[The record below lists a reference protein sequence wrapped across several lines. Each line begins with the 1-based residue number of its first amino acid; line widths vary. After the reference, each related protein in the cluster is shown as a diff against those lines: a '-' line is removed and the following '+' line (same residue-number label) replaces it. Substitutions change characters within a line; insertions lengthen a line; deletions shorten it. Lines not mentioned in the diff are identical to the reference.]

1 MVVSLENCHE
11 SLVGI
16 IAGRIKER
24 YHRPV
29 IVVTQVEEGV
39 KGSGRS
45 IEAYNMFEGLQACR
59 HLMSR
64 FGGHAMAA
72 GLTLPKENLPIL
84 REQLNREA
92 NLTEEDFVP
101 IIKIDAA
108 MPLGYISEKLVEELE
123 LLEPFGKGNPKP
135 LFAEKQFWLRRI
147 SLVGKTRPIV
157 KLQVQNAAGTVLD
170 AIYFGDAEE
179 FERQVTE
186 KFGRSA
192 WEQALQGRKNE
203 ICLMLAYYP
212 SINEYMGR
220 RNLQIVVENYCC

>member
-1 MVVSLENCHE
+1 M
-11 SLVGI
+11 
-16 IAGRIKER
+16 
-24 YHRPV
+24 
-29 IVVTQVEEGV
+29 
-39 KGSGRS
+39 
-45 IEAYNMFEGLQACR
+45 
-59 HLMSR
+59 
-64 FGGHAMAA
+64 
-72 GLTLPKENLPIL
+72 
-84 REQLNREA
+84 
-92 NLTEEDFVP
+92 
-101 IIKIDAA
+101 
-108 MPLGYISEKLVEELE
+108 
-123 LLEPFGKGNPKP
+123 
-135 LFAEKQFWLRRI
+135 
-147 SLVGKTRPIV
+147 